1 MKSDAAQ
8 ITKLA
13 RDTGFPADNL
23 EKVLRLRE
31 LLTEL
36 HKHPFLQG
44 KLVLKGGTALN
55 LFYLDLARLSVD
67 IDLNYIAHIDREG
80 TLRERPEIVGA
91 IEQVTTGLK
100 YKLQNGVDEHA
111 LREWYLNYPNHT
123 GKSDRIQIEVNFL
136 MRACA
141 LPPKLLAAA
150 TLAGAPPSQFLVLET
165 EELFGGKIKA
175 MIDRRHPR
183 DLYDLFRFTK
193 TNLKHNPDIL
203 RKLAVL
209 FASTMDRDFRTY
221 AMDRFD
227 AIDPK
232 ELERL
237 LYPLLRAD
245 DRPTAP
251 EMLKAVSPL
260 LATVLDHKREAE
272 YLEAMAAGL
281 YRPELLF
288 PHEAAIVGRIQQ
300 HPALLWKADNVAQH
314 LSRSKK
320 NS

>member
-1 MKSDAAQ
+1 MKFDAAQ

-13 RDTGFPADNL
+13 RDTGFPANNL

-31 LLTEL
+31 LLIEL

-55 LFYLDLARLSVD
+55 LFYLNLARLSVD
-67 IDLNYIAHIDREG
+67 IDLNYIAHTDREA
-80 TLRERPEIVGA
+80 TLRERPEIMRAV
-91 IEQVTTGLK
+91 EQVATGLG

-111 LREWYLNYPNHT
+111 LREWYLNYQNHT
-123 GKSDRIQIEVNFL
+123 GKTDNIQIEINFL

-141 LPPKLLAAA
+141 LPPKVLAAA
-150 TLAGAPPSQFLVLET
+150 ALTGAPPCQFLILET
-165 EELFGGKIKA
+165 EELFGGKINA

-193 TNLKHNPDIL
+193 ANPKHNPEIL

-227 AIDPK
+227 VIDAK

-260 LATVLDHKREAE
+260 LATVLDHKREA
-272 YLEAMAAGL
+272 
-281 YRPELLF
+281 
-288 PHEAAIVGRIQQ
+288 AIVGRLKQ
-300 HPALLWKADNVAQH
+300 HPALLWKADNVARY